1 MSRSRVVTL
10 PELEELA
17 IETWAG
23 LRRGAVVWLTGELGA
38 GKTTFVRFLSVA
50 AGAESAR
57 SPTYGL
63 VHQYGL
69 PGGPLVHV
77 DCFRLRVPDEAVD
90 LDFPALQQV
99 ARALLIEWPE
109 NAGDHAPPPDL
120 HLHFAHTGAEDE
132 RLVEG
137 VE

>member
-1 MSRSRVVTL
+1 VSRRRVVKL
-10 PELEELA
+10 PGLEELA
-17 IETWAG
+17 VETWAG
-23 LRRGAVVWLTGELGA
+23 LHRGAVVWLTGELGS

-50 AGAESAR
+50 AGAETAR

-63 VHQYGL
+63 VHQYGS
-69 PGGPLVHV
+69 PDGPLVHV
-77 DCFRLRVPDEAVD
+77 DCYRLRVPDEAVD
-90 LDFPALQQV
+90 LDFPGLQQL

-120 HLHFAHTGAEDE
+120 RLHFAHTRAEDE
-132 RLVEG
+132 RMVEV